1 MDIKRCFYNI
11 KFNISDFIK
20 NNLNINYLDNPIF
33 KIIVNIYRYYSK
45 IVCDEM
51 KIVDEKY
58 ENEVTLPI
66 GLFSS
71 YAILN
76 ILLSSLDKCL
86 ANNSNSYARYVDDIL
101 IVKEA
106 IVEKKENKKDLIAK
120 LWPDLFEINSN
131 NDLIVKTEKI
141 GCGNITINSDKIEI
155 IPINNR
161 TNLEK
166 FNKKIKKA
174 FFASLE
180 FDDELETDDSSIE
193 IDYSYGT
200 KYLSK
205 KIYSFM
211 NDCTSDSTQQLLLL
225 LEQLKGEEWINLYS
239 LWPELLAFISKN
251 ATIESFNYVKNT
263 IKDNIKKVNISDKF
277 NNAILTKAKNQLFK
291 EVQSDVLLYS
301 EEYQKYLLYPLS
313 QNDII
318 CYLNDVYK
326 NEYKYKFFPINIS
339 LDEITYY
346 LVVVQNVNKNILTE
360 AKMLFHKVNHY
371 HKNGDLIIEE
381 DKGIVKKLFIPNY
394 IVDNDIVRENVIIA
408 VASMNILE
416 DEIEDYN
423 FSCKFPTTYGIQE
436 VKKLIKTA
444 RTKGAHVL
452 VFPEFC
458 LPNNYAFDIIK
469 YSKKMGISVVCGLT
483 HIIDANNKE
492 VSNYVLV
499 RDNYLD
505 ISILKQKNYFAEKE
519 KFLCIKNGFMYKEP
533 SQPFYYVINNGKFKY
548 SIMTCFEATNIYDRS
563 ILCDEIELLF
573 MSVFNKDVN
582 YFSNIISSYSR
593 DASCFIVQS
602 NPNCYGDSRITG
614 PYNQINADLVKLKGG
629 NNNYFVIGEINFND
643 LIEKHAKWIDVEEKM
658 QDYHYFGGNI
668 NDLEKM
674 FDNYHK
680 MKAKPLSAGNH
691 LEKRKT
697 NKID

>member
-239 LWPELLAFISKN
+239 LWPELLAFISKMQ
-251 ATIESFNYVKNT
+251 
-263 IKDNIKKVNISDKF
+263 
-277 NNAILTKAKNQLFK
+277 QLN
-291 EVQSDVLLYS
+291 LL
-301 EEYQKYLLYPLS
+301 
-313 QNDII
+313 
-318 CYLNDVYK
+318 
-326 NEYKYKFFPINIS
+326 
-339 LDEITYY
+339 
-346 LVVVQNVNKNILTE
+346 
-360 AKMLFHKVNHY
+360 
-371 HKNGDLIIEE
+371 
-381 DKGIVKKLFIPNY
+381 
-394 IVDNDIVRENVIIA
+394 
-408 VASMNILE
+408 
-416 DEIEDYN
+416 
-423 FSCKFPTTYGIQE
+423 
-436 VKKLIKTA
+436 
-444 RTKGAHVL
+444 
-452 VFPEFC
+452 
-458 LPNNYAFDIIK
+458 
-469 YSKKMGISVVCGLT
+469 
-483 HIIDANNKE
+483 
-492 VSNYVLV
+492 
-499 RDNYLD
+499 
-505 ISILKQKNYFAEKE
+505 
-519 KFLCIKNGFMYKEP
+519 
-533 SQPFYYVINNGKFKY
+533 
-548 SIMTCFEATNIYDRS
+548 IM
-563 ILCDEIELLF
+563 
-573 MSVFNKDVN
+573 
-582 YFSNIISSYSR
+582 
-593 DASCFIVQS
+593 
-602 NPNCYGDSRITG
+602 
-614 PYNQINADLVKLKGG
+614 
-629 NNNYFVIGEINFND
+629 
-643 LIEKHAKWIDVEEKM
+643 
-658 QDYHYFGGNI
+658 
-668 NDLEKM
+668 
-674 FDNYHK
+674 
-680 MKAKPLSAGNH
+680 
-691 LEKRKT
+691 
-697 NKID
+697 